1 MRCFVLAGALALTL
15 PFAAMSQ
22 TVPPVPAAAD
32 YVTKAG
38 QSDQFEIQTGKL
50 AATQALS
57 PDVRAFGSMMVTD
70 HTKSTALVVAAAK
83 DRKLSAAPPQPL
95 NPDQQ
100 AMLTELQGL
109 KGDAFDKDYV
119 AQQLTAHQQAL
130 DLQIHYASGGDDPNL
145 RAAARQIIPVVQMHL
160 GMLQKMHQQ

>member
-1 MRCFVLAGALALTL
+1 MRCSVLAGIIALASPLGAVAQVVT
-15 PFAAMSQ
+15 
-22 TVPPVPAAAD
+22 PVPAAAD
-32 YVTKAG
+32 YVTKAA

-50 AATQALS
+50 ALAQAMN
-57 PDVRAFGSMMVTD
+57 PDVRAFGGMMVTD
-70 HTKSTALVVAAAK
+70 HAKSTALVVAAAK
-83 DRKLSAAPPQPL
+83 NRKLSAAPPPPL

-109 KGDAFDKDYV
+109 KGDAFDKDYI

-130 DLQIHYASGGDDPNL
+130 DLQTRYANGGDNSNL